1 MGEGRQL
8 TISTPSDLEIVMTRQ
23 FDAPR
28 DLVFEAH
35 TSCEHMSKW
44 WGPRRYEVTDCDI
57 DFRPGGA
64 WRMVHRG
71 PDGQEFG
78 FHGEFRDIVRP
89 DRITWTFEFEGMPG
103 HVSVDTVTFE
113 ELDGVTTLTA
123 TSTFSSIEDRDG
135 MLNSG
140 MTEGATETW
149 ERLEDYLET
158 LRAAAV

>member
-113 ELDGVTTLTA
+113 EHDGVTTLTA

-140 MTEGATETW
+140 MTEGATQTW
-149 ERLEDYLET
+149 ERLEEYLET
-158 LRAAAV
+158 LRAAA